1 MNKSF
6 IIQDGKAYLEK
17 NGKAYEIEF
26 NDNLTF
32 NVTSNEL
39 KDISNNKRY
48 FLKEVLAKL
57 NIKYKLANR
66 VKNVSRETK
75 IEKENDEVVE
85 KPKYKK
91 ITKEE

>member
-6 IIQDGKAYLEK
+6 IIQDGKAYLKK

-26 NDNLTF
+26 NDDLTF

-39 KDISNNKRY
+39 KDISSKERY

-57 NIKYKLANR
+57 NIKQNLAKR